1 MHLAEWHQFLRST
14 AEHPETMIVQDQKIM
29 QFSDP
34 ITEGSALRHATVV
47 CDLSH
52 LGLLQL
58 QGADSVTFLQ
68 GQVTNDVRLLDGT
81 NAHYTGYCNPKGRL
95 LALFLGFSHQGH
107 LHLQFPRALVEPI
120 MKRLKMFVMRSKV
133 DIQDVSD
140 SIIKMG
146 LNGPQAPA
154 LLQKL
159 FSELP
164 QNDYDLVNLENGTLI
179 KLPGLAPRY
188 EILTS
193 PDQAQAIWSMLK
205 QGATPV
211 GASAW
216 DWLEIQAGIPEVN
229 VQTQEAFVPQ
239 MLNLDALQAIN
250 YKKGCYTG
258 QEIVARTH
266 YLGKVKRRTQLAH
279 ISGETMPQLNDDVVD
294 VNDQA
299 VGKIVRV
306 APALGANADHQGFD
320 CLVECRLENVGQ
332 DTVHW
337 NHIPL
342 TFKTLPYALEEG

>member
-14 AEHPETMIVQDQKIM
+14 SEHPETMIVQDQKIT

-34 ITEGSALRHATVV
+34 VTERNALQHETVV

-52 LGLLQL
+52 WGLLQL
-58 QGADSVTFLQ
+58 QGADSVSFLQ

-107 LHLQFPRALVEPI
+107 LHLQLPRALIEPI

-133 DIQDVSD
+133 DLQDVSD
-140 SIIKMG
+140 SIIKVG
-146 LNGPQAPA
+146 INGPQAPA

-159 FSELP
+159 FSALP
-164 QNDYDLVNLENGTLI
+164 QNEYDLVSLENGTLI

-188 EILTS
+188 ELLTS
-193 PDQAQAIWSMLK
+193 PDKAQAIWNTLK
-205 QGATPV
+205 QHAAPV
-211 GASAW
+211 GSSAW

-229 VQTQEAFVPQ
+229 LQTQEAFVPQ

-279 ISGETMPQLNDDVVD
+279 ISGESMPQLNDDVLD
-294 VNDQA
+294 MNGQA

-306 APALGANADHQGFD
+306 APALGQFDSQGFD
-320 CLVECRLENVGQ
+320 CLVECRLESVGQ
-332 DTVHW
+332 DTIHW